1 MKVSSNR
8 KLAFMLFR
16 ELLEKSKGSLFDIHC
31 GMWTS
36 INEMSTSFLLNKC
49 LVLLMKM

>member
-16 ELLEKSKGSLFDIHC
+16 ELLGKSKGSLFNIHC
-31 GMWTS
+31 WRWTS
-36 INEMSTSFLLNKC
+36 INEMFHLFFIKC
-49 LVLLMKM
+49 LVLLLEM

>member
-16 ELLEKSKGSLFDIHC
+16 ELLENLKALFLILIVGGGHL
-31 GMWTS
+31 
-36 INEMSTSFLLNKC
+36 FFY
-49 LVLLMKM
+49 

>member
-16 ELLEKSKGSLFDIHC
+16 ELLEKSKGSFFDIHC

-36 INEMSTSFLLNKC
+36 INEMFHLFFSKC

>member
-16 ELLEKSKGSLFDIHC
+16 ELLEKSKGSLFDSVPS
-31 GMWTS
+31 GAR
-36 INEMSTSFLLNKC
+36 F
-49 LVLLMKM
+49 

>member
-36 INEMSTSFLLNKC
+36 INEMSISFFIKC
-49 LVLLMKM
+49 LVLLLEM